1 MNYVSNHHYRDTL
14 FRSIFGTEEHKPWL
28 LSLYNALNDSHY
40 TNPDDLTLT
49 TIEGVIYITMKNDIS
64 FLIDS
69 QMTLVE
75 HQSTFNPN
83 MPLRG
88 LFYFAELYQAYVTA
102 NGLNIHKSPL
112 KKIPTPNYVVFYNG
126 DRETEDRF
134 TLSLSDAF
142 EKPVDGK
149 PALELHAT
157 VYNINAGHNESLNKK
172 CNPLYDYCRFVNRVK
187 DNRKRGFDRN
197 ESVKESVSWA
207 IEHKLLNGYFEER
220 RAEVMGSVLYEFDKE
235 LYEKDIRQE
244 GAHENAVENARNLF
258 AMNILTP
265 EQIAQA
271 TGLSLDEVLAIRNGQ
286 LSEA

>member
-88 LFYFAELYQAYVTA
+88 LFYFAERYQAYVTA

-187 DNRKRGFDRN
+187 DNRKRGFD
-197 ESVKESVSWA
+197 EGIA
-207 IEHKLLNGYFEER
+207 
-220 RAEVMGSVLYEFDKE
+220 
-235 LYEKDIRQE
+235 Q
-244 GAHENAVENARNLF
+244 GAHENAVENARNLIS
-258 AMNILTP
+258 MNLGTT